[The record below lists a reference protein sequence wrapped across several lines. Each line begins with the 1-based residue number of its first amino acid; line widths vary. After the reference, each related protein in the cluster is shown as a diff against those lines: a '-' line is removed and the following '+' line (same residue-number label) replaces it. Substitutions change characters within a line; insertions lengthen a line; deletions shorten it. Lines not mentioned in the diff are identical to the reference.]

1 MRTIKEKKER
11 RLGVKL
17 FLKADR
23 CNSPKCVMIR
33 KPYKPGVH
41 GKKGGRPLSD
51 FGKQLQ
57 EKQKIQIIYGLTNRQ
72 LQSLFRKKEKEAILL
87 DLERRLDRVVYLL
100 GFARSPRIARQ
111 IISHGHIMVGG
122 KKVTISSYRVKVGDV
137 ISIRPESSSSPIFFE
152 IPAKNKDFS
161 PPEWLKLN
169 QENLRGECVQM
180 PQIMGVILPFDI
192 NLVGQFYSR

>member
-1 MRTIKEKKER
+1 MKSLKEKKER

-57 EKQKIQIIYGLTNRQ
+57 EKQKIRIIYGLTNHQ
-72 LQSLFRKKEKEAILL
+72 LQSLFRKKEKEAILS
-87 DLERRLDRVVYLL
+87 DLERRLDRVLYLL

-122 KKVTISSYRVKVGDV
+122 KKVTISSYRVKVGDI
-137 ISIRPESSSSPIFFE
+137 ISIRPESSSSLLFAE
-152 IPAKNKDFS
+152 IPAKSKDFS
-161 PPEWLKLN
+161 PPAWLKLN
-169 QENLRGECVQM
+169 PANLQGECVALPLM
-180 PQIMGVILPFDI
+180 EGVILPFDI